1 MDKISMLI
9 DQLVNVMVSFGPFGG
24 FLLVLLESV
33 FILFS
38 FTSILFKCITIIKK
52 SKNT

>member
-33 FILFS
+33 VPPLPLGAIVGLNMLS
-38 FTSILFKCITIIKK
+38 FGNVF
-52 SKNT
+52 